1 VTGGCEYF
9 PGAAGAESPPSLS
22 LLPSQM
28 ATGRM
33 SQTNFMKCLKFD
45 TLGETWINL
54 VHVTLQAGLN
64 EDSDY
69 YELLGVPLSFP
80 AADQTDALVV
90 QYGDCRLVAEMEKVF
105 FSDAPNSLGHSY
117 ASLMS
122 GPAGR
127 RDLQDVIDLLRARPS
142 SKRAVVTL
150 CGSGNGEVPCV
161 NVLQFLNRKGLLRTI
176 YFARGQ
182 DAFRKFYADGL
193 CVAKMAR
200 RVASALKLPAG
211 RVDGF
216 IGSSHVYHR
225 DREAIDRFLFEGR
238 SFLHKNDENGG
249 G

>member
-1 VTGGCEYF
+1 
-9 PGAAGAESPPSLS
+9 
-22 LLPSQM
+22 
-28 ATGRM
+28 
-33 SQTNFMKCLKFD
+33 MKCLKFD

-69 YELLGVPLSFP
+69 YELLGVQVSFP
-80 AADQTDALVV
+80 AADQTDAVV
-90 QYGDCRLVAEMEKVF
+90 SQYGDSRLVAEMGKVF

-150 CGSGNGEVPCV
+150 CGPGDGNVPCV
-161 NVLQFLNRKGLLRTI
+161 NVVQFLRRKGLLQTM

-200 RVASALKLPAG
+200 KVGSALDLPFG
-211 RVDGF
+211 TVEGF
-216 IGSSHVYHR
+216 IGSSHVYQR
-225 DREAIDRFLFEGR
+225 DREAIDRFLLQGR
-238 SFLHKNDENGG
+238 SFLRNNDGNGG
-249 G
+249 D

>member
-1 VTGGCEYF
+1 MICVT
-9 PGAAGAESPPSLS
+9 
-22 LLPSQM
+22 
-28 ATGRM
+28 
-33 SQTNFMKCLKFD
+33 FD

-54 VHVTLQAGLN
+54 VQVTLQAGLD

-69 YELLGVPLSFP
+69 AELLGVRVSFP
-80 AADQTDALVV
+80 AVDQTDALVV
-90 QYGDCRLVAEMEKVF
+90 QYGDSRLVAEMEKVF

-127 RDLQDVIDLLRARPS
+127 RDLQDIIDLLRARPS

-150 CGSGNGEVPCV
+150 CGSGDGKVPCV
-161 NVLQFLNRKGLLRTI
+161 NVVQFLRRKGLLQTM

-182 DAFRKFYADGL
+182 DAYRKFYADGL

-200 RVASALKLPAG
+200 RVATALEIPPG
-211 RVDGF
+211 RVEGF

-225 DREAIDRFLFEGR
+225 DREAIDRFLHQGR
-238 SFLHKNDENGG
+238 SFLCKNDENGG
-249 G
+249 S